1 MGACFSADTKV
12 SGGIVPTR
20 LRPIGQPQK
29 QQQPQPEQNNQA
41 PREKQQQNDR
51 GNKRRPCG
59 LLSCGKR
66 TDFGYAKDFESRY
79 SIGKLLG
86 HGQFGYT
93 FVATEN
99 STEERVAVKRID
111 KSKGQWEASGRLT
124 FADGHARVRGWTRKG
139 AARLRQNQLSP

>member
-111 KSKGQWEASGRLT
+111 KSKIDSNT
-124 FADGHARVRGWTRKG
+124 DGLVDFTEFV
-139 AARLRQNQLSP
+139 AATLHVHQME

>member
-1 MGACFSADTKV
+1 MGTCFSVDTKV
-12 SGGIVPTR
+12 SGGSSSGGIVPTR

-41 PREKQQQNDR
+41 PREKQQQKDR
-51 GNKRRPCG
+51 GLKRRPCG
-59 LLSCGKR
+59 LVSCGKR
-66 TDFGYAKDFESRY
+66 RDFGYAKDFESRY

-111 KSKGQWEASGRLT
+111 KNK
-124 FADGHARVRGWTRKG
+124 F
-139 AARLRQNQLSP
+139 P

>member
-12 SGGIVPTR
+12 SGGSSSGGIVPTR

-41 PREKQQQNDR
+41 PREKQQQKDR
-51 GNKRRPCG
+51 GHKRRPCG

-79 SIGKLLG
+79 SIGKLLV

-111 KSKGQWEASGRLT
+111 KSKIDSNT
-124 FADGHARVRGWTRKG
+124 DGLVDFTEFV
-139 AARLRQNQLSP
+139 AATLHVHQMEEHDSEK